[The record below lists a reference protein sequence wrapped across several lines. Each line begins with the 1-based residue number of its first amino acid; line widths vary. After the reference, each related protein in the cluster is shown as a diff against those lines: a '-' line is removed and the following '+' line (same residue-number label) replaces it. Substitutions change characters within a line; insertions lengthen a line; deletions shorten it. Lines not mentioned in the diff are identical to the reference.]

1 MSYSLLYPEVILTLA
16 LVVVLLVDLFVRD
29 KRMVGYLS
37 LAGLALTFAAV
48 LNTIGAGTTTFFG
61 GALTIGA
68 FSQFFKL
75 AVIPGTILC
84 VLGAMAYLKDRPY
97 MGEHYLLLLFATLGI
112 MFVASATELVTLFV
126 SWELTSISTYVLA
139 GFLKD
144 KRSSEAAMK
153 YFIVG
158 SFSAALILFGMSL
171 LYGSTGTTDLFEARH
186 VISMMPS
193 SPLALLGLVFMIA
206 GFGFELT
213 AVPFHM
219 WVPDTYEGAPT
230 TVSAFIAICP
240 KAMAFAA
247 AFRVIIFV
255 LGPFKMEWT
264 LIFGLI
270 AIATMTLGNV
280 VALAQENM
288 KRMLA
293 YSSIGHAGYMLIA
306 FAVASE
312 FGIAGGLLHLLA
324 NVFMKGGAF
333 LAAALVAM
341 TTMAEDIR
349 DYAGLSK
356 RAPITAF
363 SLAILLFS
371 LIGIPPLAGF
381 IGKFVLVMAAIN
393 AGGWRIWL
401 AVALILNSALS
412 VWFYV
417 RVIKYMYVV
426 PSENTTPVKEPTALV
441 VALII
446 AVVATFAIGLYP
458 NPFVEFAMKAAQEIL

>member
-1 MSYSLLYPEVILTLA
+1 MSYALLYPEVIVVLTLVA
-16 LVVVLLVDLFVRD
+16 ALLVDLFVAD
-29 KRMVGYLS
+29 KKKVAYLA
-37 LAGLALTFAAV
+37 LGGLALSFVAV
-48 LNTIGAGTTTFFG
+48 LTTIGASAATFFG
-61 GALTIGA
+61 SSITVGP
-68 FSQFFKL
+68 FSQFIKL
-75 AVIPGTILC
+75 LVIPGTVLC
-84 VLGAMAYLKDRPY
+84 VLGAMVYMKDRPY

-112 MFVASATELVTLFV
+112 MLVASSTDLVTLFA

-139 GFLKD
+139 GYLKD
-144 KRSSEAAMK
+144 RRSSEASMK

-158 SFSAALILFGMSL
+158 SFSAALLLFGMSL
-171 LYGSTGTTDLFEARH
+171 LYGSTGTTNLFVARH
-186 VISMMPS
+186 VVSLLPTS
-193 SPLALLGLVFMIA
+193 LALLGLIFMIA

-230 TVSAFIAICP
+230 SISAFIAICP

-247 AFRVIIFV
+247 SFRVIISALSAFQ
-255 LGPFKMEWT
+255 LQWT
-264 LIFGLI
+264 LIFGIL
-270 AIATMTLGNV
+270 AVLTMTLGNV
-280 VALAQENM
+280 VALTQENM

-293 YSSIGHAGYMLIA
+293 YSSIGHAGYILIA
-306 FAVASE
+306 FAVASD

-333 LAAALVAM
+333 LAAAIVAI

-349 DYAGLSK
+349 DYAGLHR

-363 SLAILLFS
+363 CFAMLLFS

-381 IGKFVLVMAAIN
+381 ISKFVLVLSAIN
-393 AGGWRIWL
+393 AGGWKIWL

-417 RVIKYMYVV
+417 RVIKYMYVM
-426 PSENTTPVKEPTALV
+426 PSDNVAPVKEPTALV
-441 VALII
+441 AALLI
-446 AVVATFAIGLYP
+446 AVVATFAVGLYP
-458 NPFVEFAMKAAQEIL
+458 NPFIEFAMRAAQEIL

>member
-1 MSYSLLYPEVILTLA
+1 MSYSLLLPEVLLTLTLVAA
-16 LVVVLLVDLFVRD
+16 LFVDLFVKE
-29 KRMVGYLS
+29 KRIVGYLT
-37 LAGLALTFAAV
+37 LFGLTLTFVAI
-48 LNTIGAGTTTFFG
+48 LNTIGTDTTSFFG
-61 GALTIGA
+61 GVLTIGS

-75 AVIPGTILC
+75 VVIPGTILC
-84 VLGAMAYLKDRPY
+84 VLGAMVYLKDRPY
-97 MGEHYLLLLFATLGI
+97 MGEHYLLLMFATLGI

-139 GFLKD
+139 GYLKD

-158 SFSAALILFGMSL
+158 SFSAALLLFGMSL
-171 LYGSTGTTDLFEARH
+171 LYGSTGTTNLLLAKH
-186 VISMMPS
+186 VVSTLPTS
-193 SPLALLGLVFMIA
+193 LALLSLIFMIA

-247 AFRVIIFV
+247 AFRVIV
-255 LGPFKMEWT
+255 SALAPFQVEWA
-264 LIFGLI
+264 LVFGLL
-270 AIATMTLGNV
+270 AIVTMTLGNV

-293 YSSIGHAGYMLIA
+293 YSSIGHAGYILIA
-306 FAVASE
+306 FAVAND

-349 DYAGLSK
+349 DYAGLNK

-363 SLAILLFS
+363 AFTMLLFS

-381 IGKFVLVMAAIN
+381 ISKFVLVMSAIN
-393 AGGWRIWL
+393 AGGWKIWL

-426 PSENTTPVKEPTALV
+426 PSENTTRVKEPIALV
-441 VALII
+441 AALVIS
-446 AVVATFAIGLYP
+446 VVATFAIGLYP
-458 NPFVEFAMKAAQEIL
+458 NPFVEFAMRAAREIL

>member
-16 LVVVLLVDLFVRD
+16 LVAVLLVDLFVKD
-29 KRMVGYLS
+29 KNLVGYLT
-37 LAGLALTFAAV
+37 LGGLALSFAAL
-48 LNTIGAGTTTFFG
+48 LNTLGAQTTPFFG
-61 GALTIGA
+61 GALTVGA
-68 FSQFFKL
+68 FSQFFKMM
-75 AVIPGTILC
+75 VIPGTVLC
-84 VLGAMAYLKDRPY
+84 VLGAMAYLKDKPN

-112 MFVASATELVTLFV
+112 MFVASATDLVTLFV
-126 SWELTSISTYVLA
+126 AWELTSISSYVLV
-139 GFLKD
+139 GYLKD

-158 SFSAALILFGMSL
+158 SFSAALLLFGMSL
-171 LYGSTGTTDLFEARH
+171 LYGATGTTNLYVAKH
-186 VISMMPS
+186 VVSLLPTSI
-193 SPLALLGLVFMIA
+193 ALLGLVFMIA

-240 KAMAFAA
+240 KVMAFAA
-247 AFRVIIFV
+247 AFRVIIWV
-255 LGPFKMEWT
+255 LWPFKVEWA
-264 LIFGLI
+264 LVFGLL
-270 AIATMTLGNV
+270 ALATMTLGNV
-280 VALAQENM
+280 VALTQENM

-293 YSSIGHAGYMLIA
+293 YSSIGHAGYVLIA

-312 FGIAGGLLHLLA
+312 YGIAGALLHLLA

-341 TTMAEDIR
+341 TTKAEDIR
-349 DYAGLSK
+349 DYAGLNR

-363 SLAILLFS
+363 CLAILMFS

-381 IGKFVLVMAAIN
+381 ISKFIIVMSTID

-401 AVALILNSALS
+401 AVGLIINSALS

-417 RVIKYMYVV
+417 RVIKYMYIV
-426 PSENTTPVKEPTALV
+426 PSDNTTRVKEPTALL
-441 VALII
+441 AAIII
-446 AVVATFAIGLYP
+446 AVIATFAIGLYP
-458 NPFVEFAMKAAQEIL
+458 NPFIEFALRAAQEIL